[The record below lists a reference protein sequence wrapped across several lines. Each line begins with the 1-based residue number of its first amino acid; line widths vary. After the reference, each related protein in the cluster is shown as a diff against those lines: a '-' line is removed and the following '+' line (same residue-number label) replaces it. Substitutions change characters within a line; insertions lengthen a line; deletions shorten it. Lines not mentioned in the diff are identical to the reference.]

1 MRIISPDE
9 LGDPSRA
16 PCVVPDVEVDILPEE
31 LEAVREVGEQHVG
44 SEERG
49 DAASKAAARSQLERP
64 RGPEGKE
71 ARVDGVLEELGEDDA
86 AVPHNGAGDAGRG
99 HGGRGLEQGE
109 TAAAGVEGEGVRAVA
124 DEGVV
129 ALRCRLAEGPEQHR
143 LARGAAVPV
152 PDRADGA
159 GVRAHAQPRGIH
171 LHLSLSAAAA
181 DGLVPVV
188 AVGVR
193 SRRD

>member
-99 HGGRGLEQGE
+99 HGGRGRSTRPCPAEGDPSPSLALGGGGGRTCTCCCCWREIE
-109 TAAAGVEGEGVRAVA
+109 TGW
-124 DEGVV
+124 
-129 ALRCRLAEGPEQHR
+129 ALRW
-143 LARGAAVPV
+143 
-152 PDRADGA
+152 A
-159 GVRAHAQPRGIH
+159 GLPA
-171 LHLSLSAAAA
+171 LSS
-181 DGLVPVV
+181 
-188 AVGVR
+188 
-193 SRRD
+193 SC